1 MRRSLTAATSALVL
15 GAVGVLGAVPASAD
29 PASPEPLPSLDLP
42 DKVGETLRA
51 AEGTVT
57 AFVRLDAPSALDV
70 VESGGSTSEAGE
82 AVEDV
87 ESLAEDVVPAEAGAR
102 ARSAGPQRVSVTST
116 LVAGT
121 IVTGDAAQVRELAE
135 SDDVV
140 SVALVPLKEPRNK
153 GVDLFTR
160 AAEVWESYGET
171 GEGVRIGIIDTGV
184 DYTHAD
190 FGGPGTAEAY
200 AAAYGED
207 GTAPAPEGTFD
218 GAKLLGGYDF
228 AGTLYDASGRLPGST
243 TVPQPDPNPID
254 GLYTRDHGGHGTHVA
269 GSAAGYGVTAE
280 GDTFRGDYGDLE
292 DISDWK
298 VGPGAAPEAGIYALK
313 VFGDYGGSTGVTINA
328 LEWAA
333 DPDGDLDFSDR
344 LDIVNLSL
352 GGDAAPVDDPE
363 NLFVDRLS
371 DLGTLSV
378 MAAGNAGDVTDIGGS
393 PGNAST
399 ALSVAN
405 SVSDTM
411 TYDAVEV
418 VGAADESLLGR
429 HAAQNTVS
437 YAGSE
442 DAEGPV
448 VHLGEGVDG
457 CEPLT
462 EYAEQIAG
470 AIVWLDWDDN
480 DNTRACGSGAR
491 WANATAAGAAG
502 VLIGTENAIFT
513 AGIAGDAETP
523 GAQLTA
529 AATDLLLPEI
539 QAGTLSVR
547 LGPSYRDATFVT
559 DESVADLLNPGS
571 SRGAHGSLGVVKPDV
586 AAPGTRISSAAA
598 GAGTMAH
605 TLSGTSMASPHVAG
619 IAALVRAA
627 NPGWSPQEVKAGIMN
642 TATNP
647 VYSQPGPGGPVYG
660 PERVGAGRVD
670 AVAAVG
676 TGVIAYD
683 SSAPDGVSVAF
694 GVVDVGA
701 ETVTVRRTVTV
712 ENLENR
718 GPVVLRPTFEAATT
732 TGGATI
738 TATPSSV
745 TVPPGRSRTVTVTLT
760 ADPTTLARDIDPTQ
774 SADSGVGVPREY
786 VAALSGQ
793 LVLEPPRPG
802 TGPTLHVPVHAA
814 PRLVSDLAAQP
825 VEFASADAL
834 TAPLALT
841 GRHVNSGGWTSLTS
855 VLELVA
861 TSPRLEDA
869 DADLTSPSQV
879 AAGDIRYVGAMSTAP
894 RLVEAGYDPALGYLG
909 IGIAVQGEWPTLGT
923 TTVPVIDTDVTGDG
937 IPDIQTA
944 VQKLDPTLDVTIA
957 YTYDYWTGQPYSQSA
972 VNGAWGDTDTTVY
985 DNNVLVAPI
994 PLSLFR
1000 PGVVPTFSV
1009 WTFSQYAPN
1018 GLNIVDGVEPFTY
1031 DPFAPDLWTSGGVL
1045 NDVFDPSGTDVTVH
1059 RTPEAGAD
1067 AGPLLVLH
1075 SHNAD
1080 GARAQ
1085 VVDVTVPEVVAVPTT
1100 TTLTVDGEPAVGSEV
1115 TLTATVEPAGASGTV
1130 SFRDGDAELATA
1142 TVEDGTATAVVT
1154 LGAGTRTLSV
1164 AFTPDAPQWEASVSA
1179 PFTVEVGQAASTT
1192 SLRLARSLATYG
1204 TETTATVTVDVTGAA
1219 PSGTVELRR
1228 DGEVVATGELAVDGS
1243 RGTATV
1249 TLPRDLAAGGHRLT
1263 AVYAGSA
1270 DVAGSTSR
1278 AATYVVLP
1286 ALPRVDIDAESRV
1299 PRGSSPQVGVEVL
1312 GRGGAPVPTGSVT
1325 VTAGFRVIDRVQL
1338 DEEGGATVQL
1348 PPVRFLTI
1356 LTATYGGDAGYLPG
1370 IDLAT
1375 ITPR

>member
-15 GAVGVLGAVPASAD
+15 GAVGVLGAVPAGAD
-29 PASPEPLPSLDLP
+29 PAAPEPLPSLDVG

-51 AEGTVT
+51 AEGEVT

-70 VESGGSTSEAGE
+70 VESGGSASDAGE
-82 AVEDV
+82 AAEDV
-87 ESLAEDVVPAEAGAR
+87 ESLAQDVVPAEAGPR
-102 ARSAGPQRVSVTST
+102 ARSAGPQRLSVTSN

-121 IVTGDAAQVRELAE
+121 IVSGDAAQVRELAE

-140 SVALVPLKEPRNK
+140 SVALVPLKEPMNK
-153 GVDLFTR
+153 GVDAFTR

-190 FGGPGTAEAY
+190 FGGPGTEEAY
-200 AAAYGED
+200 ATAYGED
-207 GTAPAPEGTFD
+207 GTAPVPEGTFD
-218 GAKLLGGYDF
+218 GAKFLGGYDF
-228 AGTLYDASGRLPGST
+228 AGTLYDASGDLPGST

-254 GLYTRDHGGHGTHVA
+254 GLYTRDHSGHGTHVA

-280 GDTFRGDYGDLE
+280 GETFRGDYGDLD

-298 VGPGAAPEAGIYALK
+298 VGPGAAPDAGIYALK
-313 VFGDYGGSTGVTINA
+313 VFGDYGGSTNVTINA

-333 DPDGDLDFSDR
+333 DPDGDFDFNDR
-344 LDIVNLSL
+344 LDIINLSL
-352 GGDAAPVDDPE
+352 GASAAPVDDPE
-363 NLFVDRLS
+363 NLFVNRLA

-378 MAAGNAGDVTDIGGS
+378 MSAGNSGDITDVGGS
-393 PGNAST
+393 PGNSSS
-399 ALSVAN
+399 ALAVAN
-405 SVSDTM
+405 SVADTM
-411 TYDAVEV
+411 TFDAVEV
-418 VGAADESLLGR
+418 TGAEDESLLGL
-429 HAAQNTVS
+429 HAAQNTVA
-437 YAGSE
+437 YAGTE

-457 CEPLT
+457 CQPLT
-462 EYAEQIAG
+462 PYAEQIAG
-470 AIVWLDWDDN
+470 AIVWLHWDDN

-502 VLIGTENAIFT
+502 VLIGTENPIFT
-513 AGIAGDAETP
+513 AGIAGDAQTP

-529 AATDLLLPEI
+529 GATDRLLPEI
-539 QAGTLSVR
+539 LAGTLSVR
-547 LGPSYRDATFVT
+547 LGPSYRDAAFVT
-559 DESVADLLNPGS
+559 DESVADTLNPGS

-605 TLSGTSMASPHVAG
+605 TLTGTSMAAPHVAG

-627 NPGWSPQEVKAGIMN
+627 NPGWSPEEVKAGIMN

-647 VYSQPGPGGPVYG
+647 VYSQPGPGGPAYG

-670 AVAAVG
+670 AVAAVS

-683 SSAPDGVSVAF
+683 SGAPDAVSVAF
-694 GVVDVGA
+694 GVVDVGE
-701 ETVTVRRTVTV
+701 ETVTLRRTVTV

-718 GPVVLRPTFEAATT
+718 GPVVFRPTFEAATT
-732 TGGATI
+732 TGGATV
-738 TATPSSV
+738 TTTPSSI

-760 ADPTTLARDIDPTQ
+760 ADPETLARDIDPTQ

-793 LVLEPPRPG
+793 LVLAPPRPG

-814 PRLVSDLAAQP
+814 PRLVSDLTAQP
-825 VEFASADAL
+825 VEFAAADAL
-834 TAPLALT
+834 TAPLELT
-841 GRHVNSGGWTSLTS
+841 GRHVDSSGWTSRTA

-861 TSPRLEDA
+861 TSPRLEDV
-869 DADLTSPSQV
+869 DASLTSPTQV

-894 RLVEAGYDPALGYLG
+894 RLAEAGYDPALGYLG
-909 IGIAVQGEWPTLGT
+909 IGIAVEGEWPTLGT

-937 IPDIQTA
+937 LPDLQTA
-944 VQKLDPTLDVTIA
+944 VQKLGPELDVTIA
-957 YTYDYWTGQPYSQSA
+957 YTYDYRTGQGYSQSA
-972 VNGAWGDTDTTVY
+972 VNGAWGDVDTTVY

-1000 PGVVPTFSV
+1000 PGIVPTFSV
-1009 WTFSQYAPN
+1009 WTFSGYAPN

-1045 NDVFDPSGTDVTVH
+1045 NDVFDPSGTDITVH
-1059 RTPEAGAD
+1059 RSPEAGTD
-1067 AGPLLVLH
+1067 VGPLLVLH

-1085 VVDVTVPEVVAVPTT
+1085 VVDVTVPEVVAAPTT

-1115 TLTATVEPAGASGTV
+1115 TLTATVEPAAATGTV
-1130 SFRDGDAELATA
+1130 TFRDGDTEIATEA
-1142 TVEDGTATAVVT
+1142 VEDGTARATLT
-1154 LGAGTRTLSV
+1154 LGAGTHTLSA
-1164 AFTPDAPQWEASVSA
+1164 AFTPDAPQWGPSVSE
-1179 PFTVEVGQAASTT
+1179 PVTLEVGQAASTT
-1192 SLRLARSLATYG
+1192 SLRLSRTLATYG
-1204 TETTATVTVDVTGAA
+1204 SETTATVTVDAPGAA

-1228 DGEVVATGELAVDGS
+1228 DGEVVATGELAVEGD

-1249 TLPRDLAAGGHRLT
+1249 SLPRDLVAGAHRLT
-1263 AVYAGSA
+1263 AVYVGSA

-1286 ALPRVDIDAESRV
+1286 ALPRVDIDADSRV
-1299 PRGSSPQVGVEVL
+1299 PRGSSPEIGVEVL

-1325 VTAGFRVIDRVQL
+1325 VTAGFRVIDRVEL
-1338 DEEGGATVQL
+1338 DEGGAVTVQL
-1348 PPVRFLTI
+1348 PPVRLLT
-1356 LTATYGGDAGYLPG
+1356 LVTATYSGDAGYLPG
-1370 IDLAT
+1370 IDVAT
-1375 ITPR
+1375 IVAR

>member
-15 GAVGVLGAVPASAD
+15 GAVGVLGAVPAGAD
-29 PASPEPLPSLDLP
+29 PAAPEPLPSLDAAG
-42 DKVGETLRA
+42 KVGETLRA
-51 AEGTVT
+51 AEGQVT

-70 VESGGSTSEAGE
+70 VESGGSASDAGE
-82 AVEDV
+82 AAEEV
-87 ESLAEDVVPAEAGAR
+87 ESLAQDVVPAEAGAR
-102 ARSAGPQRVSVTST
+102 ARAAGPQRLSVTSN

-121 IVTGDAAQVRELAE
+121 IVTGDATEVRELAE

-140 SVALVPLKEPRNK
+140 SVALVTLKEPMNK

-160 AAEVWESYGET
+160 AAEVWQSYGET

-207 GTAPAPEGTFD
+207 GTAPVPEGTFD
-218 GAKLLGGYDF
+218 GAKFLGGYDF
-228 AGTLYDASGRLPGST
+228 AGTLYDAAGRLPGST

-254 GLYTRDHGGHGTHVA
+254 GLYTRDHAGHGTHVA

-280 GDTFRGDYGDLE
+280 GETFRGDYGELE

-313 VFGDYGGSTGVTINA
+313 VFGDYGGSTSLTINA

-333 DPDGDLDFSDR
+333 DPNGDLDFSDR

-371 DLGTLSV
+371 DLGTLPV

-393 PGNAST
+393 PGNASS

-411 TYDAVEV
+411 TYDAIEV
-418 VGAADESLLGR
+418 TAAADESLLGR
-429 HAAQNTVS
+429 HAVQNTIS
-437 YAGSE
+437 YAGGE

-448 VHLGEGVDG
+448 VYLGDGVDG
-457 CEPLT
+457 CQPLT
-462 EYAEQIAG
+462 DHAEQIAG
-470 AIVWLDWDDN
+470 TIVWLDWDDN

-529 AATDLLLPEI
+529 AATDRLLPEI

-627 NPGWSPQEVKAGIMN
+627 NPGWSPQQIKAGIMN

-647 VYSQPGPGGPVYG
+647 VYSQPGPDGPVYG

-670 AVAAVG
+670 AVAAVS

-732 TGGATI
+732 AGGATI
-738 TATPSSV
+738 TTTPSSI

-760 ADPTTLARDIDPTQ
+760 ADPETLARDIDPTQ
-774 SADSGVGVPREY
+774 SADSGVGVAREY

-793 LVLEPPRPG
+793 LVLNPPRPG

-814 PRLVSDLAAQP
+814 PRLVSDLTAQP

-834 TAPLALT
+834 TAPLELT
-841 GRHVNSGGWTSLTS
+841 GRHVDSGGWTSLTS

-869 DADLTSPSQV
+869 DANLTSPSQV

-894 RLVEAGYDPALGYLG
+894 RLVEAGYNPALGYLG
-909 IGIAVQGEWPTLGT
+909 IGIAVEGEWPTLGT

-957 YTYDYWTGQPYSQSA
+957 FTYDYWTGQPYSQSA
-972 VNGAWGDTDTTVY
+972 VNGSWGDADTTVF

-1009 WTFSQYAPN
+1009 WTFSGYAPN

-1045 NDVFDPSGTDVTVH
+1045 NDVFDPSGTDITVH
-1059 RTPEAGAD
+1059 RSPEAGAD
-1067 AGPLLVLH
+1067 IGPLLVLH

-1100 TTLTVDGEPAVGSEV
+1100 TTLTVDGEAAVGSEL
-1115 TLTATVEPAGASGTV
+1115 TLTAAVEPVAATGTV
-1130 SFRDGDAELATA
+1130 TFHDGDTELATA
-1142 TVEDGTATAVVT
+1142 TVEDGSAGAVVT
-1154 LGAGTRTLSV
+1154 LGAGTRTLS
-1164 AFTPDAPQWEASVSA
+1164 ATFTPDAPQWEPSVSA
-1179 PFTVEVGQAASTT
+1179 PVTVEVGQAESTT
-1192 SLRLARSLATYG
+1192 ALRLSQSLTTYG
-1204 TETTATVTVDVTGAA
+1204 SESTATVTVDAAGAA

-1228 DGEVVATGELAVDGS
+1228 DGEVVASGELAVEGS
-1243 RGTATV
+1243 RGTATLS
-1249 TLPRDLAAGGHRLT
+1249 LPRDLAAGAHRLT
-1263 AVYAGSA
+1263 AVYAGNA

-1278 AATYVVLP
+1278 AATYVVRP
-1286 ALPRVDIDAESRV
+1286 ALPRVDIDADSRV
-1299 PRGSSPQVGVEVL
+1299 PRGSSPEIGVEVL
-1312 GRGGAPVPTGSVT
+1312 GRGGAPVPTGRVT
-1325 VTAGFRVIDRVQL
+1325 VTSGFRVIDRVEL
-1338 DEEGGATVQL
+1338 DGTGSARVQL
-1348 PPVRFLTI
+1348 PPVRLLTI
-1356 LTATYGGDAGYLPG
+1356 VTATYGGDAGYLPG
-1370 IDLAT
+1370 IDAAT
-1375 ITPR
+1375 ITAR

>member
-15 GAVGVLGAVPASAD
+15 GAVGVLGAVPAGAD
-29 PASPEPLPSLDLP
+29 PAAPEPLPALDLP

-51 AEGTVT
+51 AEGQVT

-70 VESGGSTSEAGE
+70 VESGGSAGAAGE
-82 AVEDV
+82 AVEEV
-87 ESLAEDVVPAEAGAR
+87 EALAEDVVPAAAGAR
-102 ARSAGPQRVSVTST
+102 ARSAGPQRVSVTSN

-121 IVTGDAAQVRELAE
+121 IVTGDAAEVRELAE

-140 SVALVPLKEPRNK
+140 SVALVPLKEPMNK

-160 AAEVWESYGET
+160 AAEVWESYGQT

-200 AAAYGED
+200 ATAYGED
-207 GTAPAPEGTFD
+207 GTAPVPEGTFD
-218 GAKLLGGYDF
+218 GAKYLGGYDF
-228 AGTLYDASGRLPGST
+228 AGTRYDAAGDLPGST

-254 GLYTRDHGGHGTHVA
+254 GLYTREHGGHGTHVA

-280 GDTFRGDYGDLE
+280 GETFRGDYADLE
-292 DISDWK
+292 DISGWK

-313 VFGDYGGSTGVTINA
+313 VFGDYGGSTNVTINA

-352 GGDAAPVDDPE
+352 GADAAPVDDPE
-363 NLFVDRLS
+363 NLFVERLA

-378 MAAGNAGDVTDIGGS
+378 MSAGNAGDVTDVGGS
-393 PGNAST
+393 PGNSSS

-418 VGAADESLLGR
+418 TAAADESLLGE
-429 HAAQNTVS
+429 HAAQNTIA
-437 YAGSE
+437 YAGGE

-448 VHLGEGVDG
+448 VYLGEGVDG
-457 CEPLT
+457 CQPLT
-462 EYAEQIAG
+462 QYAEQVAG
-470 AIVWLDWDDN
+470 AIVWLHWDDN
-480 DNTRACGSGAR
+480 DNTRACGSAAR

-529 AATDLLLPEI
+529 AATDRLLPEV

-547 LGPSYRDATFVT
+547 LGPSYRDAAFVT
-559 DESVADLLNPGS
+559 DESVADMLNPGS

-586 AAPGTRISSAAA
+586 AAPGTRVSSAAA

-605 TLSGTSMASPHVAG
+605 TLSGTSMAAPHVAG

-627 NPGWSPQEVKAGIMN
+627 NPGWSPEQVKAGIMN

-647 VYSQPGPGGPVYG
+647 VYSQPGPGGPVLG

-670 AVAAVG
+670 ALAAVG

-683 SSAPDGVSVAF
+683 STAPDGVSVAF

-701 ETVTVRRTVTV
+701 ETVTLRRTVTV

-718 GPVVLRPTFEAATT
+718 GPVVLRPSFEAATT
-732 TGGATI
+732 AGGATI
-738 TATPSSV
+738 TASPSSI

-760 ADPTTLARDIDPTQ
+760 VEPGTLARDIDPTQ
-774 SADSGVGVPREY
+774 SPDSGIGVPRDY

-793 LVLEPPRPG
+793 LVLSPPRPG

-814 PRLVSDLAAQP
+814 PRLVSDLSAQP
-825 VEFASADAL
+825 VEFAAADAL
-834 TAPLALT
+834 TAPLELT
-841 GRHVNSGGWTSLTS
+841 GRHVDSGGWTSRTA
-855 VLELVA
+855 VLELLA
-861 TSPRLEDA
+861 TSPRLEDV
-869 DADLTSPSQV
+869 DASLTSPSQV
-879 AAGDIRYVGAMSTAP
+879 AAGDIRYVGAMSTGP
-894 RLVEAGYDPALGYLG
+894 RLAEAGFDPALGYLG
-909 IGIAVQGEWPTLGT
+909 IGIAVEGEWATLGSS
-923 TTVPVIDTDVTGDG
+923 TVPVIDTDVNGDG
-937 IPDIQTA
+937 IPDLQTA
-944 VQKLDPTLDVTIA
+944 VQKLNPEVDVTIA
-957 YTYDYWTGQPYSQSA
+957 YTYDYWTGQTYSQSA
-972 VNGAWGDTDTTVY
+972 VNGAWGNVDTTVF

-1000 PGVVPTFSV
+1000 PGTVPTFSV
-1009 WTFSQYAPN
+1009 WTFSGYAPN

-1045 NDVFDPSGTDVTVH
+1045 NDVMDPSGTDITVH
-1059 RTPEAGAD
+1059 RSPEAGAD
-1067 AGPLLVLH
+1067 VGPLLVLH
-1075 SHNAD
+1075 SHNPD

-1085 VVDVTVPEVVAVPTT
+1085 VVDVTVPEVVATPTT

-1115 TLTATVEPAGASGTV
+1115 TLTATVEPAATGTV
-1130 SFRDGDAELATA
+1130 SFRDGETELATA
-1142 TVEDGTATAVVT
+1142 AVEDGTASAVVT
-1154 LGAGTRTLSV
+1154 LGAGTRTLSA
-1164 AFTPDAPQWEASVSA
+1164 AFTPDAPQWEASASA
-1179 PFTVEVGQAASTT
+1179 PVTVEVGQATSTT
-1192 SLRLARSLATYG
+1192 SLRLSHTLAAYG
-1204 TETTATVTVDVTGAA
+1204 TEATATVTVQGSGAA

-1228 DGEVVATGELAVDGS
+1228 DGEVVATGELAAEGD

-1249 TLPRDLAAGGHRLT
+1249 TLPRDLTAGAHRLT
-1263 AVYAGSA
+1263 AAYTGSA

-1278 AATYVVLP
+1278 AATFVVLP
-1286 ALPRVDIDAESRV
+1286 ALPRVDIDADSRV

-1325 VTAGFRVIDRVQL
+1325 VTSGFRVVDRVEL
-1338 DEEGGATVQL
+1338 DEDGAASVQL
-1348 PPVRFLTI
+1348 PPVRFLTL

>member
-15 GAVGVLGAVPASAD
+15 GAVGVLGAVPAGAD
-29 PASPEPLPSLDLP
+29 PAAPEPLPSLDLP

-70 VESGGSTSEAGE
+70 VESGGSASDAGE

-121 IVTGDAAQVRELAE
+121 IVTGDATEVRELAE

-153 GVDLFTR
+153 GVDFFTR

-171 GEGVRIGIIDTGV
+171 GEGIRIGIIDTGV

-200 AAAYGED
+200 ASAYGED

-218 GAKLLGGYDF
+218 GAKFLGGYDF
-228 AGTLYDASGRLPGST
+228 AGTLYDAAGRLPGST

-280 GDTFRGDYGDLE
+280 GETFRGDYGDLE

-313 VFGDYGGSTGVTINA
+313 VFGDYGGSTSVTINA

-333 DPDGDLDFSDR
+333 DPNGDLDFNDR

-352 GGDAAPVDDPE
+352 GGDSAPVDDPE

-418 VGAADESLLGR
+418 TGAADESLLGR
-429 HAAQNTVS
+429 HAVQNTIS

-448 VHLGEGVDG
+448 VYLGEGVDG
-457 CEPLT
+457 CQPLT
-462 EYAEQIAG
+462 EYAEQIDG
-470 AIVWLDWDDN
+470 AIVWLHWDDN

-513 AGIAGDAETP
+513 AGIAGDAATP

-559 DESVADLLNPGS
+559 DESVADILNPGS

-647 VYSQPGPGGPVYG
+647 VYSQPGPGGPVFG

-670 AVAAVG
+670 AVAAVS

-701 ETVTVRRTVTV
+701 ETVTLRRTVTV

-738 TATPSSV
+738 TTSPSSI

-760 ADPTTLARDIDPTQ
+760 ADPETLARDIDPTQ

-825 VEFASADAL
+825 VELASADAV
-834 TAPLALT
+834 TAPLGLT
-841 GRHVNSGGWTSLTS
+841 GRHVDSGGWTSRTS

-861 TSPRLEDA
+861 TSPRLEDV
-869 DADLTSPSQV
+869 DASLTSPRQV

-894 RLVEAGYDPALGYLG
+894 RLVEAGFDPALGYLG

-937 IPDIQTA
+937 VPDIQTA
-944 VQKLDPTLDVTIA
+944 VQKLDPSLDVTIA

-972 VNGAWGDTDTTVY
+972 VNGAWGNVDTTVF

-1031 DPFAPDLWTSGGVL
+1031 DPFTPDLWTSGGVL
-1045 NDVFDPSGTDVTVH
+1045 NDVFDPSGTDITVH
-1059 RTPEAGAD
+1059 RSPEAGAD
-1067 AGPLLVLH
+1067 VGPLLVLH

-1115 TLTATVEPAGASGTV
+1115 TLTATVAPAAATGTV
-1130 SFRDGDAELATA
+1130 SFRDGDTELATA
-1142 TVEDGTATAVVT
+1142 PVEDGTARAVVP
-1154 LGAGTRTLSV
+1154 LGTGTRTLSA
-1164 AFTPDAPQWEASVSA
+1164 AFAPDAPRWVASVSA
-1179 PFTVEVGQAASTT
+1179 PVTVEVAQATSTT

-1204 TETTATVTVDVTGAA
+1204 TETTATVTVDAGAA

-1263 AVYAGSA
+1263 AVYAGSPG
-1270 DVAGSTSR
+1270 VAGSTSR
-1278 AATYVVLP
+1278 AATFVVLP

-1299 PRGSSPQVGVEVL
+1299 PRGSSPQVGIEVL

-1325 VTAGFRVIDRVQL
+1325 VTAGFRVIDRVEL
-1338 DEEGGATVQL
+1338 DEDGGATVQL

-1375 ITPR
+1375 VTPR

>member
-15 GAVGVLGAVPASAD
+15 GAVGVLGAVPAGAD
-29 PASPEPLPSLDLP
+29 PAAPEPLPSLELT
-42 DKVGETLRA
+42 DKVGETLKV

-57 AFVRLDAPSALDV
+57 AFVRLDAPAALDV
-70 VESGGSTSEAGE
+70 VESGGSSADAGE
-82 AVEDV
+82 AAQDV
-87 ESLAEDVVPAEAGAR
+87 ESLAEDVVPVEAGAR
-102 ARSAGPQRVSVTST
+102 ARSAGPQRLSVTST

-190 FGGPGTAEAY
+190 FGGPGTEEAY

-207 GTAPAPEGTFD
+207 GTAPPPEGTFD
-218 GAKLLGGYDF
+218 GVKFLGGHDF
-228 AGTLYDASGRLPGST
+228 AGTYYDASGDLPGST

-280 GDTFRGDYGDLE
+280 GETFRGDYGELE

-313 VFGDYGGSTGVTINA
+313 VFGDYGGSTSVTINA

-333 DPDGDLDFSDR
+333 DPNGDFDFDDR

-363 NLFVDRLS
+363 NLFVNRLS

-393 PGNAST
+393 PGNASS

-405 SVSDTM
+405 SVADTM

-418 VGAADESLLGR
+418 TGAADESLLGR

-448 VHLGEGVDG
+448 VYLGDGVDG
-457 CEPLT
+457 CQPLT
-462 EYAEQIAG
+462 DYAEQIAG
-470 AIVWLDWDDN
+470 TIVWLDWDDN
-480 DNTRACGSGAR
+480 DNTRACGSGVR

-529 AATDLLLPEI
+529 AATDRLLPEV

-598 GAGTMAH
+598 GAGTTAH

-619 IAALVRAA
+619 IAALVRATH
-627 NPGWSPQEVKAGIMN
+627 PGWSPEQVKAGIMN

-683 SSAPDGVSVAF
+683 SGAPDAVSVAF

-701 ETVTVRRTVTV
+701 ETVALRRTVTV
-712 ENLENR
+712 ENLANR
-718 GPVVLRPTFEAATT
+718 GPVVFRPTFEAATT
-732 TGGATI
+732 AGGATI
-738 TATPSSV
+738 TTTPSSI

-760 ADPTTLARDIDPTQ
+760 ADPETLARDIDPTQ

-793 LVLEPPRPG
+793 LVLQPPRPG

-814 PRLVSDLAAQP
+814 PRLVSELTAQP

-834 TAPLALT
+834 TAPLELT
-841 GRHVNSGGWTSLTS
+841 GRHVDSGGWTSLTS

-869 DADLTSPSQV
+869 DADLTSPTQV
-879 AAGDIRYVGAMSTAP
+879 AAGDIRYVGAMSTGP
-894 RLVEAGYDPALGYLG
+894 RLAEAGYDPALGYLG
-909 IGIAVQGEWPTLGT
+909 IGIAVQGQWPTLGT

-972 VNGAWGDTDTTVY
+972 VNGAWGDVDTTVY

-994 PLSLFR
+994 PLRLFR

-1009 WTFSQYAPN
+1009 WTFSGYAPN

-1045 NDVFDPSGTDVTVH
+1045 NDVFDPSGTDITVH
-1059 RTPEAGAD
+1059 RSPEASD

-1085 VVDVTVPEVVAVPTT
+1085 VVDVTVPEVVAAPTT
-1100 TTLTVDGEPAVGSEV
+1100 TTLTVDGEPAAGSEV
-1115 TLTATVEPAGASGTV
+1115 TLTAAVEPAAATGTV
-1130 SFRDGDAELATA
+1130 SFRDGDTELATA
-1142 TVEDGTATAVVT
+1142 TVEGGTASAVVT
-1154 LGAGTRTLSV
+1154 LGAGTHTLSA

-1179 PFTVEVGQAASTT
+1179 SLTVDVGQAASTT
-1192 SLRLARSLATYG
+1192 SLRLSRTLATYG
-1204 TETTATVTVDVTGAA
+1204 TETTATVTVDAAGAA
-1219 PSGTVELRR
+1219 PSGTVEIRR
-1228 DGEVVATGELAVDGS
+1228 DGEVLAAAELAAEGS
-1243 RGTATV
+1243 SGTATV
-1249 TLPRDLAAGGHRLT
+1249 TLPRDVAAGAHRIT
-1263 AVYAGSA
+1263 AVFTGNA

-1286 ALPRVDIDAESRV
+1286 ALPRVDIDADSRV
-1299 PRGSSPQVGVEVL
+1299 PRGSSPQIGVEVL

-1325 VTAGFRVIDRVQL
+1325 VTAGFRVVDRVRL
-1338 DEEGGATVQL
+1338 DAAGAATVQL